1 MKHDKTMS
9 ILMMYTNILAYIIS
23 SILHLASTGLTSR
36 ISRDRLLFPYNEH
49 HNIINTQHMR
59 RFNLPFSYNLYKE
72 NKAAEVVIY
81 SYIQYSY
88 YTFCITL
95 VNY

>member
-1 MKHDKTMS
+1 MINTYLCVSEINDDKTMS

-59 RFNLPFSYNLYKE
+59 KFNLPFSCMHGDKE
-72 NKAAEVVIY
+72 HKY
-81 SYIQYSY
+81 
-88 YTFCITL
+88 
-95 VNY
+95 